1 MVDGTW
7 LPLADAA
14 RALGISI
21 DATRRRVKRGALV
34 GEKRETPQG
43 GAWWVLVPPCG
54 PPPGAQPG
62 DAPPAAW
69 RHLAQDGAGSEAHP
83 DGDAGAW
90 AHLVHELSAR
100 LDRTQAELLATASA
114 AALWQGRA
122 EILAHQLEQTR
133 AELRALQAPQ
143 DAPESPVAPH
153 LGAEP
158 GEPTSEPSDPPAE
171 PPPPLAPDP
180 LSPKPDGRTPWWRRW
195 WAGLAG
201 T

>member
-1 MVDGTW
+1 M
-7 LPLADAA
+7 
-14 RALGISI
+14 
-21 DATRRRVKRGALV
+21 
-34 GEKRETPQG
+34 
-43 GAWWVLVPPCG
+43 PPCG
-54 PPPGAQPG
+54 LPPGAQPG

-122 EILAHQLEQTR
+122 EILAHHLEQAR
-133 AELRALQAPQ
+133 AELRALK
-143 DAPESPVAPH
+143 APESPTEANLTAPD
-153 LGAEP
+153 P
-158 GEPTSEPSDPPAE
+158 EPTTEPSDPLPE

-180 LSPKPDGRTPWWRRW
+180 LPPKLNGRHPWWRRW
-195 WAGLAG
+195 WATLAG